1 MNSASTNSMGWMVSS
16 LHILQLHTCLP
27 GLVPHIEELL
37 YGKMSEDSVSN
48 STELDEGWQV
58 WQTLISSD
66 KKWMYIMTVAGA
78 IVQIDLQKFHAQ
90 DQSCLEILN
99 SKLPVKIHVIR
110 LSPDGRYLFTL
121 DDRGRIFQIDLIDP
135 SKCYTWKTYF
145 KGIAEGGQVWETKA
159 EIPDN

>member
-1 MNSASTNSMGWMVSS
+1 MGWMVFS
-16 LHILQLHTCLP
+16 LHILQLHACLP
-27 GLVPHIEELL
+27 GLVPEMQELMH
-37 YGKMSEDSVSN
+37 GPMNEDWDSN
-48 STELDEGWQV
+48 SSEIDEGWQV

-66 KKWMYIMTVAGA
+66 NKWMYIMTVAGA
-78 IVQIDLQKFHAQ
+78 IVQMDLQKFYAQ

-99 SKLPVKIHVIR
+99 SKLPVAIHVIP

-145 KGIAEGGQVWETKA
+145 KGIAEGGRSGKPKQRYLIIRMKSMYQ
-159 EIPDN
+159 